1 MGKEMVKSYS
11 LGFIFTLFLCFQQ
24 VKAINLNDIYD
35 ELPNVS
41 SCNPGKLKD
50 SEKQRVLAIV
60 NQIREIHKLK
70 PVQYAST
77 FDNDEAKSALI
88 TVANMI
94 LDHFPRSSYSCYSQ
108 EGYNGSSTSNL
119 YIFAAANASMAPDTK
134 VGLSGWIID
143 KNVSDIGHRRN
154 MLNPFLKLTSF
165 GRVDGNPVSNPQFF
179 VTGMSLKVHKLPEYY
194 NLSDWNQD
202 FVAYPFEE
210 YPSDFFDASW
220 YLSFSVV
227 ADKTNMWNNGS
238 SQVDFSQANVVITD
252 PNGNSLS
259 VYDIRYDYLGYGVP
273 NCLYWKTDGINRY
286 VTYNV
291 KINNVKVSG
300 VVRNYSYWFRIGDP
314 LAPPSTLPAPFL
326 LAPQNDS
333 TVDIPVTLQ
342 WNAVS
347 GAESYRLQVAKTLN
361 FDSPILDVINL
372 IETSYTL
379 SQLESQTQY
388 YWRVLAI
395 KGNMTSPW
403 SQAISFTTRNA
414 PPMPP
419 VLIEPINNQT
429 SVQLTPIFR
438 WRKLPLV
445 DYYHLQVALD
455 NEFVYTTI
463 DNDMITDTFYLA
475 STQLQPNRQYFW
487 HLRSRTGTRWS
498 SWSESY
504 SFWTMNPL
512 SVWDNG
518 LEVVKEENVI
528 IARNSSLIIEVPAG
542 FGYEYSAVMYDSFG
556 RELQSV
562 KIFYGETN
570 INIVIGDV
578 PLGVY
583 YFKVG
588 TKSKFSLIKIIITS

>member
-1 MGKEMVKSYS
+1 MVKSYTFW
-11 LGFIFTLFLCFQQ
+11 FIFFALFNCFQQ

-41 SCNPGKLKD
+41 SCNAGKLKD
-50 SEKQRVLAIV
+50 FEKQRVLVIF

-70 PVQYAST
+70 PLQYASI
-77 FDNDEAKSALI
+77 FDNEEAKSALI
-88 TVANMI
+88 TVANML
-94 LDHFPRSSYSCYSQ
+94 LDHFPKPSYSCYSQ

-119 YIFAAANASMAPDTK
+119 YIFAATNASMAPDSK
-134 VGLSGWIID
+134 IGLSGWIID
-143 KNVSDIGHRRN
+143 KNVSNIGHRRN

-165 GRVDGNPVSNPQFF
+165 ARVDGNPVSNPQFF

-210 YPSDFFDASW
+210 YPSDFFDATW

-227 ADKTNMWNNGS
+227 ADKTNIWNNGPN
-238 SQVDFSQANVVITD
+238 QIDFSQASVIITD
-252 PNGNSLS
+252 PNGNMLS
-259 VYDIRYDYLGYGVP
+259 ISDLKFDYLGYGIP
-273 NCLYWKTDGINRY
+273 NCLYWKADGINRY

-291 KINNVKVSG
+291 RINNVKVSG

-314 LAPPSTLPAPFL
+314 LAPPSTLPAPSL
-326 LAPQNDS
+326 LAPQNNS

-347 GAESYRLQVAKTLN
+347 GVESYRLQVAKTLN
-361 FDSPILDVINL
+361 FESPILDVTNL
-372 IETSYTL
+372 FETSYTL
-379 SQLESQTQY
+379 SELESLTQY

-403 SQAISFTTRNA
+403 SQVFSFTTRNA
-414 PPMPP
+414 PPMAPA
-419 VLIEPINNQT
+419 LLEPINNQT
-429 SVQLTPIFR
+429 SVSLRPIFR
-438 WRKLPLV
+438 WRRLPSA
-445 DYYHLQVALD
+445 DYYHIQVALD

-487 HLRSRTGTRWS
+487 HLRSRTGTSWK
-498 SWSESY
+498 SWSEPY
-504 SFWTMNPL
+504 SFWTINPL
-512 SVWDNG
+512 SVWENG
-518 LEVVKEENVI
+518 WRVFVEGNVI
-528 IARNSSLIIEVPAG
+528 IARNSNLIVEVPSELG
-542 FGYEYSAVMYDSFG
+542 NDYSAIMYDSFG
-556 RELQSV
+556 KELPSV
-562 KIFYGETN
+562 GISYGETS
-570 INIVIGDV
+570 INIAIGDV

-583 YFKVG
+583 FLKIG
-588 TKSKFSLIKIIITS
+588 TKGKFSLIKIIISS